1 MKVTTCPK
9 EEDKQVEFKE
19 DNRQMLSRLRQ
30 ASLLLDKTKN
40 NAKYRNT
47 VDKFVETIQE
57 THKKKIEALDEVTSE
72 EEQRSR
78 AASEDFKSVEL
89 YSFGSETIEVNSD
102 DDYENRE
109 IYDDLD
115 DD

>member
-1 MKVTTCPK
+1 MKVTSPK
-9 EEDKQVEFKE
+9 EIDKQVEFKE
-19 DNRQMLSRLRQ
+19 DNRQMLLRLRK
-30 ASLLLDKTKN
+30 ASLLLDKNKS

-47 VDKFVETIQE
+47 VDKFVETMQE
-57 THKKKIEALDEVTSE
+57 THKKEIEALEEVSSDENP
-72 EEQRSR
+72 SR
-78 AASEDFKSVEL
+78 AASDDFKSVEL
-89 YSFGSETIEVNSD
+89 YSGETTSIEINSD